1 MFRNRGK
8 NVNRLTIGTL
18 DIDKD
23 DALHRIK
30 TVLDSGFLSSGK
42 EIVEFE
48 HRVAQLHQKQFGIFV
63 NSGQSALEVALELA
77 KEHLKKGRPLKVL
90 VPATTYAATLWSI
103 INTGNIP
110 IFCDID
116 SETFCIDY
124 TKAPEEYDVALPVDL
139 CGYPAGRPPNKDVF
153 VIEDACEAMGNPKC
167 TYGDIICF
175 SFYVSH
181 IITTGSGGMLCLN
194 NGHLEN
200 CARSYIAHGRRYG
213 GDFTKHTNK
222 WVDKFFFDR
231 VGVSYRGDCLHAA
244 LGLSQ
249 MEKLS
254 NIVTMRKVN
263 AIYLYSYLKKY
274 NVPVQWPSK
283 EYLNDCVFQ
292 FFPLVLKDNVD
303 RTVVLENL
311 FIRGVDSRVLF
322 PLTTQPAVKALY
334 GDISQNYP
342 VSAKI
347 NAQGFI
353 VGCHQHMDKEDM
365 DCIASRI
372 KAAIFYAA

>member
-1 MFRNRGK
+1 MS
-8 NVNRLTIGTL
+8 RLTIGIL

-23 DALHRIK
+23 DVLRRIK

-48 HRVAQLHQKQFGIFV
+48 YKVAQFHQKSFGIFV

-77 KEHLKKGRPLKVL
+77 KEHLKKDRPLKVL
-90 VPATTYAATLWSI
+90 VPATTYAATLWAI

-110 IFCDID
+110 VFCDID
-116 SETFCIDY
+116 SNTFCIDY

-139 CGYPAGRPPNKDVF
+139 CGYPVGRPPNKDVF
-153 VIEDACEAMGNPKC
+153 VIEDACEAIGNPKC
-167 TYGDIICF
+167 TYGDIVCF

-181 IITTGSGGMLCLN
+181 IITTGNGGMLCLN
-194 NGHLEN
+194 NVHLESY
-200 CARSYIAHGRRYG
+200 ARSYIAHGRRYG
-213 GDFTKHTNK
+213 GDFTKHTGE
-222 WVDKFFFDR
+222 WVDRFFFDK

-249 MEKLS
+249 LEKLLD
-254 NIVTMRKVN
+254 IIPIRKRN
-263 AIYLYSYLKKY
+263 AVELLYQLKEYKA
-274 NVPVQWPSK
+274 PVQWPSQ
-283 EYLNDCVFQ
+283 EYLDDCVFQ
-292 FFPLVLKDNVD
+292 FFPLVLEDNVD
-303 RTVVLENL
+303 RTTVLKDL

-322 PLTTQPAVKALY
+322 PLTTQPAVKTLY

-347 NAQGFI
+347 NTQGFI
-353 VGCHQHMDKEDM
+353 VGCHQHMTMEDM
-365 DCIASRI
+365 ERIALRVRE
-372 KAAIFYAA
+372 AIRYAT